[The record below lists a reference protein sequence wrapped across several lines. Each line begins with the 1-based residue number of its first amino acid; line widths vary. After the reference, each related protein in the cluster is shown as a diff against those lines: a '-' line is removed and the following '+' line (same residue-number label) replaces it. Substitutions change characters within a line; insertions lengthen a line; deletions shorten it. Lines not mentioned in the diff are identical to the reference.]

1 MKPAQVGGTEYDARI
16 RRAQHLASQHPFAAE
31 VLRFYSRVAEFQR
44 DLCAKLPH
52 KWGNQPLV
60 RPDGRIRSELNLVVL
75 LPQFPDWLDL
85 VARSGP
91 SELARAARQ
100 FSSRGSSSW
109 IAAFGDFWT
118 FGGRSSPR
126 TTPEE
131 NETNPLKEFLLLGF
145 LHPYC
150 EFVAAHRPEPQLE
163 AISRECPRCAS
174 RPLLGVLRP
183 EGDGAKRRMLCSFC
197 LQEWDF
203 RRIYCPACGE
213 EDEKKLPVY
222 VAEQF
227 PHVRVEACETCKI
240 YVRTIDLT
248 KDGNAVPVVDDL
260 AAIPLS
266 LWAHERGFTRLQP
279 NLLGT

>member
-31 VLRFYSRVAEFQR
+31 VLRFYSRVAEFQKNLYAEFKK
-44 DLCAKLPH
+44 DLRAQLSGRMPGSLRVNLPPVAPERLLSHFTSLLRVIADAGPATLAGAAREISQLDAVAKLSLLESYWDVGGTNDQLIGAFAQFIPRAFD
-52 KWGNQPLV
+52 QPV
-60 RPDGRIRSELNLVVL
+60 AEL
-75 LPQFPDWLDL
+75 
-85 VARSGP
+85 
-91 SELARAARQ
+91 
-100 FSSRGSSSW
+100 
-109 IAAFGDFWT
+109 IAAFTPVGPVLSTPRNCPFC
-118 FGGRSSPR
+118 GGQ
-126 TTPEE
+126 T
-131 NETNPLKEFLLLGF
+131 
-145 LHPYC
+145 
-150 EFVAAHRPEPQLE
+150 
-163 AISRECPRCAS
+163 
-174 RPLLGVLRP
+174 LLGVLRP
-183 EGDGAKRRMLCSFC
+183 EGDGGKRRMLCSFC

-227 PHVRVEACETCKI
+227 PHVRVEACETCKV